1 MFDPTSRELEISGW
15 REWSW
20 ILEQY
25 VRSIGLEFGSEPTTI
40 CANPSTPLDPSV
52 QDDGEKE
59 REALLY
65 SFLGSLISPST
76 SVDGCEKC
84 ERKQWL

>member
-15 REWSW
+15 REWSY
-20 ILEQY
+20 LS
-25 VRSIGLEFGSEPTTI
+25 RIGLECGSEPTTI

-65 SFLGSLISPST
+65 SLLGSLISPST